1 VIGWSSVVD
10 VVAVDDAPQ
19 RVTFGGYTLLERL
32 AMGGMAEVF
41 LARPEGQDR
50 LVAVKRILPSV
61 AADDEFVAMFIDEA
75 KIAGQLTHPNIAQ
88 ILDIGKIN
96 NSYFIAMEYVSGQ
109 DLRGL
114 WDRTREAAPS
124 MPRGMPI
131 PIACHLVKKLS
142 EALDHAHRK
151 RDAKGRPLGII
162 HRDVSPQNVLVSYDG
177 ELKII
182 DFGIAKAANRIVKTQ
197 TGVLKGKF
205 AYMAPEQARGDPI
218 DHRSDVFAIG
228 VILYELLTG
237 ERAFRGD
244 TDFVLL
250 EKVRRVDVVAVRELR
265 SDLPRELERIV
276 NKALSREAGDR
287 YAWASALAGDLD
299 RFMSDQGITTS
310 RDELGAFVR
319 RLFRHEHAEEV
330 ARLSQM
336 MKSATGVP
344 AIVKGDGTARNEGP
358 VRPRAAGQ
366 GVETTSVQPA
376 EPPTVQP
383 ALAAA
388 AHNEETATVN
398 PFAEPRNTGSAHKR
412 RRAPTPSPV
421 GIGPPAVTPLP
432 ASLSSPQAP
441 LSIVPEEKREAIITG
456 SQKRLRATSS
466 MLPPPLPPPSQI
478 PPPLPTDD
486 NDTVAPAG
494 LGDVDVR
501 GPAPGTPA
509 THHRVERGAPVEER
523 RPPGTAPPRID
534 SAIVVAACVLGGLVG
549 AALGVGGALAVR
561 PAGPDTLVVV
571 EPRQSEVRLGE
582 RVLCAQ
588 TPCAIAL
595 GRGRHELS
603 ITAPGAEPVT
613 RSVEVGDGAAVL
625 DVSMPPAIRSVR
637 VETDPPGASVVLDE
651 VPLPAVTP
659 LSLPP
664 AAIGA
669 TVRLRL
675 IRDGYDAVVVERV
688 VDEASLWRFAL
699 PTPTTTWTLTTKPT
713 DALIA
718 VGRTEGTGRLV
729 LNAGRRPLTV
739 DITRP
744 GCAPTRIPLAGTGR
758 KEATH
763 EVTLACD
770 PLTSRLRIASSK
782 RPSVV
787 KLNGLVVARGADL
800 SDLAVPP
807 GSWTVTVAPRG
818 GREHSVTVETV
829 ADAVTEARF
838 R

>member
-1 VIGWSSVVD
+1 MIGWGSVVD

-61 AADDEFVAMFIDEA
+61 AADDDFIAMFIDEA

-88 ILDIGKIN
+88 ILDIGRIN

-124 MPRGMPI
+124 TPRGMPI
-131 PIACHLVKKLS
+131 PIVCHLVKKLA

-287 YAWASALAGDLD
+287 YAWASVLAGDLD

-319 RLFRHEHAEEV
+319 RLFRDEHAEEV
-330 ARLSQM
+330 ARLNQLM
-336 MKSATGVP
+336 RSAVGVP
-344 AIVKGDGTARNEGP
+344 ALVKGNGTARNEGP

-376 EPPTVQP
+376 EPPAVPP

-388 AHNEETATVN
+388 AHDAETATVN
-398 PFAEPRNTGSAHKR
+398 PFAEPRNTGSALKR

-432 ASLSSPQAP
+432 ASLSSPLAP
-441 LSIVPEEKREAIITG
+441 APAPPEEKREAIITG
-456 SQKRLRATSS
+456 SQKRLRAMTS
-466 MLPPPLPPPSQI
+466 LPPPLPPPSQI
-478 PPPLPTDD
+478 PPPLPADGD
-486 NDTVAPAG
+486 DTVGPPG
-494 LGDVDVR
+494 RSDVEAR

-509 THHRVERGAPVEER
+509 TPHRGERGAPAEER
-523 RPPGTAPPRID
+523 RPPVTAPPRID

-561 PAGPDTLVVV
+561 PAGLDTLVVV
-571 EPRQSEVRLGE
+571 DPRQSEVRLGD
-582 RVLCAQ
+582 RLLCAQ

-595 GRGRHELS
+595 GRGRHEVS
-603 ITAPGAEPVT
+603 ITAPGAEPVM

-637 VETDPPGASVVLDE
+637 VETEPPGASVVLDE

-688 VDEASLWRFAL
+688 VDEASSWRFDL
-699 PTPTTTWTLTTKPT
+699 PTPTTTWTLTTTPT
-713 DALIA
+713 DALISA
-718 VGRTEGTGRLV
+718 GRTEGMGRLV

-807 GSWTVTVAPRG
+807 GSWTVTVTPRG
-818 GREHSVTVETV
+818 GREQSVTVETV